1 MLIYKVTN
9 LQNGKVYIGQ
19 TGGTLE
25 YRRNKHEKESLN
37 ENRKTVYFH
46 NALIKYGFDNF
57 KWEIIKDN
65 IQTQKELDDLEI
77 YYIDFY
83 KSANKEF
90 GYNLKL
96 GGKFGGIFN
105 EEARKNLGE
114 STKRKWENPE
124 IAARMKVGLEKA
136 TERWKEISKE
146 NRIKHICPVCGKE
159 FETANW
165 DSHKYCSLECAN
177 KDLKDVAL
185 SNLEK
190 ANQVNKEKY
199 QKHKEEKIPQIKEWV
214 KNNSHFLKNV
224 KWNKLTF
231 IQELCDYINVK
242 DHRTVAKLLGVS
254 NKRDLVK
261 KLIEINEKIC
271 QTSLN

>member
-1 MLIYKVTN
+1 M
-9 LQNGKVYIGQ
+9 
-19 TGGTLE
+19 
-25 YRRNKHEKESLN
+25 
-37 ENRKTVYFH
+37 
-46 NALIKYGFDNF
+46 
-57 KWEIIKDN
+57 
-65 IQTQKELDDLEI
+65 DDLEI

-96 GGKFGGIFN
+96 GGKSGGIFN

-124 IAARMKVGLEKA
+124 IAAKMREGLRKA
-136 TERWKEISKE
+136 TETWKQKSMERK
-146 NRIKHICPVCGKE
+146 IKHICPVCGKE
-159 FETANW
+159 FYTANW

-177 KDLKDVAL
+177 KDLKDVAI

-199 QKHKEEKIPQIKEWV
+199 QKSKKEKLPLIEEWV
-214 KNNSHFLKNV
+214 KNNSTYLENV

-231 IQELCDYINVK
+231 VQELCDYINVK
-242 DHRTVAKLLGVS
+242 DHRTVAKLLEVS

-271 QTSLN
+271 

>member
-1 MLIYKVTN
+1 M
-9 LQNGKVYIGQ
+9 
-19 TGGTLE
+19 
-25 YRRNKHEKESLN
+25 R
-37 ENRKTVYFH
+37 
-46 NALIKYGFDNF
+46 A
-57 KWEIIKDN
+57 
-65 IQTQKELDDLEI
+65 
-77 YYIDFY
+77 
-83 KSANKEF
+83 
-90 GYNLKL
+90 
-96 GGKFGGIFN
+96 
-105 EEARKNLGE
+105 
-114 STKRKWENPE
+114 
-124 IAARMKVGLEKA
+124 GLEKA
-136 TERWKEISKE
+136 TEKWKETSKE
-146 NRIKHICPVCGKE
+146 KRIKHICPVCGKE

-214 KNNSHFLKNV
+214 KNNSHFLENV

-231 IQELCDYINVK
+231 VQDLCDYINVK

-254 NKRDLVK
+254 NKKELVK

-271 QTSLN
+271 